1 MVRNAELDRETIA
14 GVTGPIAT
22 GDMLMTS
29 HSKMIWERLRGR
41 RTARLLAAAA
51 ITLSLFSLPD
61 SSFAAEPLAAA
72 RPAELPE
79 ILANATVLSEAA
91 MSKENA
97 TGLQPA
103 QVLGQDT
110 GRARVMLW
118 DELKAPPELPPGTN
132 GTVTLSIGGGK

>member
-1 MVRNAELDRETIA
+1 MMMN
-14 GVTGPIAT
+14 
-22 GDMLMTS
+22 
-29 HSKMIWERLRGR
+29 HSKPIRQRLRSLR
-41 RTARLLAAAA
+41 AAHLLAAAA
-51 ITLSLFSLPD
+51 IALSIFSLPG
-61 SSFAAEPLAAA
+61 SSPAAKPLAAA

-103 QVLGQDT
+103 QFIGRDT

-118 DELKAPPELPPGTN
+118 DELKAPPELPPGAT
-132 GTVTLSIGGGK
+132 GTVTLSTGGGK